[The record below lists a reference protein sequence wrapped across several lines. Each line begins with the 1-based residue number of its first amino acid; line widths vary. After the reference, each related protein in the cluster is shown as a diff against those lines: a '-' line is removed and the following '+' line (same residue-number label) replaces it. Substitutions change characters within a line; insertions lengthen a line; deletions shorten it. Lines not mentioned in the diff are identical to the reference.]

1 MSQSSKTNLQ
11 FFPAERADAPYSSA
25 VRTGN
30 LLFLSGMLGTDSAGQ
45 LAKGGIAAETRQT
58 MENIRAALQRYG
70 SSFDHVVKVTV
81 MLADIGEW
89 QAMNDVYVT
98 FFSTHRPA
106 RSAFGAS
113 GLARNGRVEIECIAV
128 IP

>member
-1 MSQSSKTNLQ
+1 MTQNSKSNVQ

-25 VRTGN
+25 VRVGN
-30 LLFLSGMLGTDSAGQ
+30 LLFLSGMLGTDSSGQ
-45 LAKGGIAAETRQT
+45 LAKGGIGPETKQT

-70 SSFDHVVKVTV
+70 SSFDQVVKVTV

-89 QAMNDVYVT
+89 QAMNDVYLT
-98 FFSTHRPA
+98 FFATHRPA